1 MRIFGVM
8 IAALLT
14 LSGCSTRESSQGG
27 TADTTGVKV
36 SLALPVTFINRVW
49 VVAESDQGV
58 SRGASCVSIGRHT
71 RVDFPTWHSR
81 VWNLELSRWT
91 PSDHR
96 GGVEVQRRHPRI
108 DPKHIS
114 YPNPQPW
121 RTGRSP
127 FRASPVARMPVA
139 SLTPGPPVWL
149 LLCLGLVSAT
159 LRGPLVR
166 GRLNPIST

>member
-14 LSGCSTRESSQGG
+14 VSGCSTRESSQGG

-49 VVAESDQGV
+49 VMAESDQV
-58 SRGASCVSIGRHT
+58 SLGEL
-71 RVDFPTWHSR
+71 RVFLSDGTLVLALPTWHSR

-96 GGVEVQRRHPRI
+96 GGAEVRRRHPLI

-114 YPNPQPW
+114 YPNPRPG
-121 RTGRSP
+121 RTGRNP
-127 FRASPVARMPVA
+127 FCASHV
-139 SLTPGPPVWL
+139 
-149 LLCLGLVSAT
+149 
-159 LRGPLVR
+159 
-166 GRLNPIST
+166 ISTG